1 MDPFLGE
8 IKAVGFDFAPRGW
21 ALCNGQILQ
30 INQYQALYS
39 LIGTTYGGDGHNT
52 FALPDLRGRVGVH
65 QGQGLNRYV
74 MGQKAGTETHTLSA
88 AQMPSHTHLA
98 TFAPTS
104 SSPFTANVAVKA
116 KDGLGDTN
124 SANAHYWAT
133 GKTQSG
139 PTILNVVNGYS
150 SSANTTMAS
159 DAVSVS
165 VSGGMTQGSV
175 TNQATGGNQPF
186 SIVQPYLTLNYII
199 ALEGY
204 YPSKD

>member
-8 IKAVGFDFAPRGW
+8 IRAVGFDFAPRGW

-39 LIGTTYGGDGHNT
+39 LLGTAYGGDGQTT

-65 QGQGLNRYV
+65 QGQGLSSYR
-74 MGQKAGTETHTLSA
+74 MGQRAGAETQTLSV
-88 AQMPSHTHLA
+88 AQIPLHTHLA

-150 SSANTTMAS
+150 SSADTTMAS
-159 DAVSVS
+159 DAVSVN

-175 TNQATGGNQPF
+175 TNQPTGESQPL

-199 ALEGY
+199 AIEGY
-204 YPSKD
+204 YPSRP